1 MTKKKRDW
9 RVQRDR
15 DKTRLEARGIN
26 WKDWQTEQRNKS
38 LKNRALREW
47 NPTVEARAIELF
59 NQKLPVADV
68 NKILESEGLVKFPEM
83 GKLKSGEPRYDYRG
97 FRILYDELLADGK
110 LDPSITELEIA
121 PGTKRLRSEM
131 LAEQK
136 KILQHYLESP
146 ETFKGIPSSI
156 LSKS

>member
-83 GKLKSGEPRYDYRG
+83 GKLK
-97 FRILYDELLADGK
+97 
-110 LDPSITELEIA
+110 
-121 PGTKRLRSEM
+121 
-131 LAEQK
+131 
-136 KILQHYLESP
+136 
-146 ETFKGIPSSI
+146 
-156 LSKS
+156 